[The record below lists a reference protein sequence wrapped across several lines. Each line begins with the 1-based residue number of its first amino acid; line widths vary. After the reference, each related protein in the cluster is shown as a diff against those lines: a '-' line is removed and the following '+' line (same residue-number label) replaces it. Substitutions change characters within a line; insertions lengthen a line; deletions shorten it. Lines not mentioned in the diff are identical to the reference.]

1 MKQIGRTERKTALG
15 KDSIVVGFSLFA
27 MFFGAG
33 NLIFPPT
40 LGQMSGDL
48 WVWGLV
54 GFLLVDAVLSCLGV
68 FVVSRLSGPRG
79 AFDGALGR
87 VGGTILTAV
96 AILCLCVFFAMP
108 RTAATTFELSI
119 APYLGEGADAY
130 LVPFSILF
138 FVIVYLLTCR
148 RSRVVDIIGKF
159 FTPTLV
165 IGVFVLIVAG
175 IITPIGAIQ
184 PPQTEYVFQEGIRS
198 GYQTMDVLGV
208 AAFSIIILDSAV
220 VKSYTDPGKRSGLLA
235 RASFGAVLMLALVYG
250 GLAYL
255 GATSVSLGTDMS
267 QAALLVAIAESVLGD
282 AGKILLS
289 VIVALACVT
298 TAVALVSSAADYFS
312 RLFKNKISYRA
323 LLIIDCVIGALICDI
338 GLDNIIRFADPV
350 LGVVYPPFI
359 TVVVLLIFRRQIQL
373 REVYQGA
380 AMGALVGGIVVE
392 LALTNVVAIIPLE
405 MLPLS
410 SMGFGW
416 IVFALV
422 GTLIGV
428 IVGLIRDRM
437 RTRR

>member
-1 MKQIGRTERKTALG
+1 MRQTGRTKGKMTLG
-15 KDSIVVGFSLFA
+15 KDSIIVGFSLFA

-40 LGQMSGDL
+40 LGQLTGDL
-48 WVWGLV
+48 WVLGLV

-68 FVVSRLSGPRG
+68 FVVSRLGGPRG

-96 AILCLCVFFAMP
+96 AILCLCVIFAMP
-108 RTAATTFELSI
+108 RTAATTFELSV
-119 APYLGEGADAY
+119 APYLGESANSY

-138 FVIVYLLTCR
+138 FVVVYLLTFR
-148 RSRVVDIIGKF
+148 KSRVVDIIGKF
-159 FTPTLV
+159 FTPTLL
-165 IGVFVLIVAG
+165 IGVLVLIVAG
-175 IITPIGAIQ
+175 IVNPLGEIQ
-184 PPQTEYVFQEGIRS
+184 PAKTDYVFQEGIRS

-208 AAFSIIILDSAV
+208 AAFSLIVLDSAI
-220 VKSYTDPGKRSGLLA
+220 VKGYTNPGKSSALLA
-235 RASFGAVLMLALVYG
+235 RASIGAVLMLGLVYG
-250 GLAYL
+250 GLTYL
-255 GATSVSLGTDMS
+255 GATSVSLGTDLS
-267 QAALLVAIAESVLGD
+267 QADLLVAIAGSVLGD

-298 TAVALVSSAADYFS
+298 TAVALVSSAADFFS
-312 RLFKNKISYRA
+312 RLFKNKVSYRA

-359 TVVVLLIFRRQIQL
+359 TVVVLLIFRKQIKL

-380 AMGALVGGIVVE
+380 ALGALMGGIVVE
-392 LALTNVVAIIPLE
+392 LALTDVVTLIPLE
-405 MLPLS
+405 MLPLT

-416 IVFALV
+416 LVFALA
-422 GTLIGV
+422 GALIGLAAGF
-428 IVGLIRDRM
+428 IK
-437 RTRR
+437 RRVSS